1 MFPLSILFSKIS
13 IEFLFLFKIHAH
25 FYSWTHSSFMFH
37 FPIISA
43 WHCSTCEV
51 PQLKKCFLSFVMCF
65 INTNVTQFLHCHC
78 QPHSFS
84 YFFYL
89 TFPVYLPS
97 NLPSLPFHSF
107 RNQWIQRNKLLSWIL
122 ILISILD
129 KQDDPNLTGKKCK
142 LVQLYRKK
150 WMMI

>member
-1 MFPLSILFSKIS
+1 MNFYFCSRSMRIFILTHIHPSCFIS
-13 IEFLFLFKIHAH
+13 L
-25 FYSWTHSSFMFH
+25 
-37 FPIISA
+37 IISA
-43 WHCSTCEV
+43 WHCSACEV

-78 QPHSFS
+78 QPHSVS

-97 NLPSLPFHSF
+97 NLPSLPFYYF

-129 KQDDPNLTGKKCK
+129 KQDDPNQTGKKYK
-142 LVQLYRKK
+142 LVQLWIKSEWWFKMRSK
-150 WMMI
+150 WRQ